1 MLVILSYCLRCAIG
15 IGSFW
20 IVCASARFSCTPI
33 LDYTCQKARGNWNQS
48 VCPKRVVTSD
58 ALTGHLAFFG
68 EQKTFGTVGIDSMY
82 SSPQTCVKIE
92 LSPRPTTSA
101 KPLSNYKLILCLLQ
115 ISCESDRFLWA
126 FARYQKLFYILMC
139 THPALLCF

>member
-1 MLVILSYCLRCAIG
+1 MPS
-15 IGSFW
+15 
-20 IVCASARFSCTPI
+20 
-33 LDYTCQKARGNWNQS
+33 LDISPFPEEKN
-48 VCPKRVVTSD
+48 
-58 ALTGHLAFFG
+58 
-68 EQKTFGTVGIDSMY
+68 TFGTVGIDSMY

-115 ISCESDRFLWA
+115 ISCESDRFLRFLWA
-126 FARYQKLFYILMC
+126 FARYQKLLYILMC